1 MKARTK
7 ASIIVK
13 LCMCVCMYILMEQIF
28 FKEQKEEIS
37 QFITLRLE
45 GIGLSLVDDEK
56 CIEVAYIGIRP

>member
-1 MKARTK
+1 
-7 ASIIVK
+7 
-13 LCMCVCMYILMEQIF
+13 MCVCMYILMEQIF